1 MKREDEKATGVSAS
15 EEGSRGEG
23 QPVSIIL
30 LLLFAAAMYT
40 CTTAARPET
49 RNPPAPEHAMDQV
62 VRPAPARR

>member
-1 MKREDEKATGVSAS
+1 MKHESEKATGVSAP

-23 QPVSIIL
+23 RPVSIIL

-49 RNPPAPEHAMDQV
+49 RNPLAPDQPMEQAARQTPAH
-62 VRPAPARR
+62 R